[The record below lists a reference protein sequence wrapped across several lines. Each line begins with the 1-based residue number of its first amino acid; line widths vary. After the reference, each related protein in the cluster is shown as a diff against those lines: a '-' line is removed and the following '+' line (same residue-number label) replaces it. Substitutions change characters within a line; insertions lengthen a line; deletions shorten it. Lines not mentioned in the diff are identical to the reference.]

1 MLSVKG
7 YDLLLGRTVS
17 EKAAR
22 QQVFDIVAPYF
33 LSSEDMETVA
43 EANPEEMA
51 HWLET
56 FTATQKG
63 LVHTSLNFATKLYCI
78 DRYFPSKG
86 SVPTPEHAAEL
97 GLPSGKSILSR

>member
-1 MLSVKG
+1 MLSMKG
-7 YDLLLGRTVS
+7 YDLLLGRTMS

-22 QQVFDIVAPYF
+22 QQVFDIIAPYF

-43 EANPEEMA
+43 EADPEEMA

-63 LVHTSLNFATKLYCI
+63 LVHTTLNMAAKEYCI
-78 DRYFPSKG
+78 ATYYPPRG
-86 SVPTPEHAAEL
+86 S
-97 GLPSGKSILSR
+97 GN

>member
-7 YDLLLGRTVS
+7 YDIPLGRTVG
-17 EKAAR
+17 EKATR
-22 QQVFDIVAPYF
+22 QQVFDIIALYF

-56 FTATQKG
+56 FIATQKG
-63 LVHTSLNFATKLYCI
+63 LVHTSLNIAAKLYCI

-86 SVPTPEHAAEL
+86 SVPTSEHAAEL
-97 GLPSGKSILSR
+97 ELPSENSILSR

>member
-1 MLSVKG
+1 MLSMKG
-7 YDLLLGRTVS
+7 YDLLLGRTMS

-22 QQVFDIVAPYF
+22 QQVFYIIAPYF

-43 EANPEEMA
+43 DPEEMA

-63 LVHTSLNFATKLYCI
+63 FVHTSLNVAAKLYCI

-86 SVPTPEHAAEL
+86 SIPTPKHAAEL
-97 GLPSGKSILSR
+97 GLPAGKSFLSR